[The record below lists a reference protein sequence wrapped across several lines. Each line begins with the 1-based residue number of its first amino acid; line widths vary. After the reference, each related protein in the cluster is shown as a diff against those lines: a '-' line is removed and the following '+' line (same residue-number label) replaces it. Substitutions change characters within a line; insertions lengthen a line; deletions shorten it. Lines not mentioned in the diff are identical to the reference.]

1 MDQVA
6 RVVLA
11 LEEHDVAEEI
21 MHFLDR
27 NGARVV
33 ATAGDERQLQE
44 AVRQLEPDAIVAQP
58 KLVAAHGLSGGAL
71 FAVDTAESVSALRAA
86 IRAGA
91 RGFFVWPADREDLA
105 GAAAAT
111 ASRQEAGER
120 RAIVITVY
128 GPRGGSG
135 TTFVATHL
143 AAALAR
149 RGTDCVLVDADVA
162 FGDLAPAC
170 GAPTGGDAP
179 RTIVDLVPLADEL
192 GPNHVEEVLWRH
204 PGGFR
209 VLLAPGPQGAPVA
222 SNEVIASAVEA
233 AARTSDVVLVHVPR
247 ALDGVTREAFGWSD
261 RVLVVLSLDVMSFRA
276 AKRALELAPEAVT
289 DFVVNRAM
297 RAEVTPA
304 DVRRVFGREPIG
316 VVPFERGAA
325 RAQDEG
331 RLLPRRGKT
340 GRAFD
345 RLAARLTGEPA
356 S

>member
-44 AVRQLEPDAIVAQP
+44 AVRQLEPDAVVAQP
-58 KLVAAHGLSGGAL
+58 KLVAARGLSGGAL
-71 FAVDTAESVSALRAA
+71 FAVDTAESVTALRAA
-86 IRAGA
+86 IRVGA
-91 RGFFVWPADREDLA
+91 RGFFVWPVDREELA

-111 ASRQEAGER
+111 ASRPEAGER
-120 RAIVITVY
+120 RATVIAVY

-149 RGTDCVLVDADVA
+149 RGIDCVLVDADVA
-162 FGDLAPAC
+162 FGDLTPAFVS
-170 GAPTGGDAP
+170 PTGHEPP
-179 RTIVDLVPLADEL
+179 RTIVDLAPLADEL
-192 GPNHVEEVLWRH
+192 HPNHLEEVLWQH
-204 PGGFR
+204 PDGFR
-209 VLLAPGPQGAPVA
+209 VLLAPGSQEAAVA
-222 SNEVIASAVEA
+222 SNELVASAVEA
-233 AARTSDVVLVHVPR
+233 AARMSDVVLVHVPR
-247 ALDGVTREAFGWSD
+247 SLTGVTREAFSWCD
-261 RVLVVLSLDVMSFRA
+261 RALVVLSLDVMSFRA
-276 AKRALELAPEAVT
+276 AKRALERAPET
-289 DFVVNRAM
+289 ETEFVVNREM

-316 VVPFERGAA
+316 V
-325 RAQDEG
+325 
-331 RLLPRRGKT
+331 
-340 GRAFD
+340 
-345 RLAARLTGEPA
+345 
-356 S
+356 